1 MNPEGGRRGFAA
13 CTWIGLS
20 LGACTLAPTPGT
32 GGGTVPVGTLPP
44 PGYGT
49 LRQEDVSISLTSGDL
64 HLMVTPLH
72 ESVTRVTAP
81 DTESRLAGMA
91 EAHRASGGEGTALF
105 LVSFFS
111 EQPDVRFVPEEVQ
124 LISRGMRVRPGT
136 ITPVTPTW
144 GQRRVRQRQT
154 EMAVYSFVGQVDLES
169 DVILAY
175 GLEQTRAW
183 STILPRLQAERAR
196 ARARAGIGPSDTD
209 RRE

>member
-1 MNPEGGRRGFAA
+1 MNPTGLRRRFAGCA
-13 CTWIGLS
+13 YIGLS

-32 GGGTVPVGTLPP
+32 GADTVLVGALPP
-44 PGYGT
+44 PGFGT

-64 HLMVTPLH
+64 QLMVTPLH

-81 DTESRLAGMA
+81 DTERRLAGMA

-124 LISRGMRVRPGT
+124 LISRGLRLRPGT

-154 EMAVYSFVGQVDLES
+154 EMAIYSFVGEVDLES
-169 DVILAY
+169 DVTLVY
-175 GLEQTRAW
+175 GLEQTRVW
-183 STILPRLQAERAR
+183 STILARIQGERAR
-196 ARARAGIGPSDTD
+196 ARARAGIGRSDTD

>member
-1 MNPEGGRRGFAA
+1 MNPTGPRRRFAGCA
-13 CTWIGLS
+13 CVGLS

-32 GGGTVPVGTLPP
+32 GAGAFPVGALPP

-49 LRQEDVSISLTSGDL
+49 LLQQDISISLTSGDL
-64 HLMVTPLH
+64 QLMVTPLH

-81 DTESRLAGMA
+81 DTERRLAGMA
-91 EAHRASGGEGTALF
+91 EAHRASGGEGRALF

-111 EQPDVRFVPEEVQ
+111 EQPHVRFVPEEVQ
-124 LISRGMRVRPGT
+124 LISRGIRLRPGT

-154 EMAVYSFVGQVDLES
+154 EMAVYSFVGEVDLES
-169 DVILAY
+169 DVTIAY
-175 GLEQTRAW
+175 GLEQTRVW
-183 STILPRLQAERAR
+183 STILPRIQAERAR
-196 ARARAGIGPSDTD
+196 ARARAGIGRFDTG